1 MVKKFKTEVN
11 FATRV
16 EQKLKILHLITSMAT
31 LTVTRLNGASKNR
44 RGKNVSKKLITLL
57 ATTAILTSVGCVQKD
72 TEAPVITV
80 NNKVV
85 TAGTKVDKKSLYS
98 VKDNMDDDPTVT
110 IDGDLDTS
118 VAGAYKLTVVAEDK
132 AGNKSE
138 EIVKVVVKGESSKKD
153 SNTENTTSE
162 DEDSPVSSSQ
172 STSSASSSTSASS
185 EANGTGNV
193 VVEAT
198 VGTGASSYAPPVDTS
213 ESDLEKETS
222 TKTADSEADVKA
234 FIESAKSD
242 PSQFL
247 NSGSSL
253 LNDGFSEHAVIAANG
268 HSLSDSWTFVDNYFK
283 NNPKDNDVDL
293 YELYYYAEGTS
304 YGWRSTGD
312 ADHFVGIVVSGTSDA
327 PSSVS

>member
-1 MVKKFKTEVN
+1 M
-11 FATRV
+11 
-16 EQKLKILHLITSMAT
+16 IMLI
-31 LTVTRLNGASKNR
+31 VTRFTGASKNR

-57 ATTAILTSVGCVQKD
+57 ATTAILASVGCTQKD

-118 VAGAYKLTVVAEDK
+118 VAGTYKLTVVAEDK

-153 SNTENTTSE
+153 SDTEISTNE
-162 DEDSPVSSSQ
+162 VEDSTSSSQ
-172 STSSASSSTSASS
+172 STSSTSSSTSASS

-193 VVEAT
+193 IVEAT
-198 VGTGASSYAPPVDTS
+198 GGTGASTYTPPIDTS
-213 ESDLEKETS
+213 ESDSEKETS

-247 NSGSSL
+247 DSGSSL
-253 LNDGFSEHAVIAANG
+253 LDDGFSEHAVISANG

-312 ADHFVGIVVSGTSDA
+312 ADHFVGIVVSGTTDV